1 MALPKSK
8 QNGGSRASALEN
20 RHALVRHN
28 RPSCRCNQS
37 SGRKRAK
44 LQSCLGR
51 ILRKGSLAFSPSL
64 SKLFL
69 LALDTGIGRRGG
81 SATAR
86 PSPPKQAAVIRK
98 AQRAL
103 LKTLLTGAPIITA
116 DQIRAKVKLPKGVDP
131 RCFGCVPGRWPRT
144 ASSCPW
150 ASSIPCE
157 MWPTPGRCE
166 SGDCAILWLLR
177 SGSRAIPKSNRTRRV
192 EPAGSGR
199 RPEPPNRV
207 CRHSIGILGRCK
219 SGCLHPL

>member
-20 RHALVRHN
+20 RHVLVRHN

-116 DQIRAKVKLPKGVDP
+116 DQIRAKVKLPNGVDP
-131 RCFGCVPGRWPRT
+131 KCFGCVPRPLAQDGIIMSVGFVNSVRDVAHART
-144 ASSCPW
+144 LRIWRLRDPVAAEKWLKSHPE
-150 ASSIPCE
+150 IE
-157 MWPTPGRCE
+157 PTPPGGAGRV
-166 SGDCAILWLLR
+166 R
-177 SGSRAIPKSNRTRRV
+177 SEA
-192 EPAGSGR
+192 
-199 RPEPPNRV
+199 
-207 CRHSIGILGRCK
+207 
-219 SGCLHPL
+219 